1 MDFDL
6 WRYSKWIPICALT
19 VAYFLCIYTLFHG
32 PFSRQLIVDFAWNTA
47 VRLATLAG
55 LIAISTAKLEDFWC
69 EAYRMPMMS
78 IVIALLWIPM
88 ARGLALY
95 ELYVSNPAP
104 NVFSVKDFG
113 SSMLDPNAWWLSSWF
128 TNGPV
133 YLALGILSYWLAQH
147 FFIIM
152 SVANHSAQSR

>member
-6 WRYSKWIPICALT
+6 CRHSKWIPICALT
-19 VAYFLCIYTLFHG
+19 VAYFLCIDTLFHG
-32 PFSRQLIVDFAWNTA
+32 PFSRPLIADFAWNTA
-47 VRLATLAG
+47 VRLAIIAG
-55 LIAISTAKLEDFWC
+55 LTAISTTTLDDFWC
-69 EAYRMPMMS
+69 EAYRIPMAS
-78 IVIALLWIPM
+78 LVIALLWIPM

-113 SSMLDPNAWWLSSWF
+113 PSMLDPNAWWLSSWF

-133 YLALGILSYWLAQH
+133 YLALGILSYWLVYH
-147 FFIIM
+147 FIIIM
-152 SVANHSAQSR
+152 LGATHPTQSR